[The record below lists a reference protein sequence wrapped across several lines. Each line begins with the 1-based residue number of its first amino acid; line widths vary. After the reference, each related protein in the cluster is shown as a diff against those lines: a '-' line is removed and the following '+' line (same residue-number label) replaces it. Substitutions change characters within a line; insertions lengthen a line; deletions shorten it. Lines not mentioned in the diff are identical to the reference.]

1 MRPDSRLEELPMKKL
16 YRYVLLCMAVFFA
29 GHGVAAATPV
39 LFTDSYFITTFGETF
54 TFTEAAPIPSLSGG
68 VFTIMA
74 QGDYDWGDPLE
85 YLDWNIDGIIS
96 GTTWGPAYSPQFYD
110 STAPANNVSWFQTVA
125 ISTAFMDSILA
136 DKSFTVTITNSNN
149 VEAVQGTDFVSYTLQ
164 YFDASTSGAPVPEP
178 ATMLLLGAGLIGI
191 AGLKRKAASRGR
203 S

>member
-1 MRPDSRLEELPMKKL
+1 M
-16 YRYVLLCMAVFFA
+16 VLCVAIFFA
-29 GHGVAAATPV
+29 GHGVASATPV
-39 LFTDSYFITTFGETF
+39 LFTDSQYITTLGETF
-54 TFTEAAPIPSLSGG
+54 TFTEVAPIPSLSGG

-85 YLDWNIDGIIS
+85 YLDWDIDGIVS
-96 GTTWGPAYSPQFYD
+96 GSTWGPAYPPQFYD
-110 STAPANNVSWFQTVA
+110 STDPANNVSWFQTFA

-136 DKSFTVTITNSNN
+136 DDSFTVTITNSTN

-178 ATMLLLGAGLIGI
+178 TTMLLLGAGLIGL
-191 AGLKRKAASRGR
+191 AGLKRKTASRGR

>member
-1 MRPDSRLEELPMKKL
+1 MKTL
-16 YRYVLLCMAVFFA
+16 YRYMVLCVAIFFA
-29 GHGVAAATPV
+29 GHGVASATPV
-39 LFTDSYFITTFGETF
+39 LFTDSQYITTLGETF

-85 YLDWNIDGIIS
+85 YLDWDIDGIVS
-96 GTTWGPAYSPQFYD
+96 GSTWGPAYTPQFYD
-110 STAPANNVSWFQTVA
+110 STAPANNVSWFQTFA
-125 ISTAFMDSILA
+125 ISIAFMDSILA
-136 DKSFTVTITNSNN
+136 DDSFTVTITNSTN

-178 ATMLLLGAGLIGI
+178 TTMLLLGAGLIGL
-191 AGLKRKAASRGR
+191 AGLKRKTASRGR

>member
-1 MRPDSRLEELPMKKL
+1 M
-16 YRYVLLCMAVFFA
+16 VLCVAIFCA
-29 GHGVAAATPV
+29 GHGVASATPV
-39 LFTDSYFITTFGETF
+39 LFTDSQYITTLGETF
-54 TFTEAAPIPSLSGG
+54 TFTEVAPIPSLSGG

-85 YLDWNIDGIIS
+85 YLDWDIDGIVS
-96 GTTWGPAYSPQFYD
+96 GSTWGPAYTPQFYD
-110 STAPANNVSWFQTVA
+110 STAPANNVSWFQTFA

-136 DKSFTVTITNSNN
+136 DDSFTVTITNSTN

-178 ATMLLLGAGLIGI
+178 TTMLLLGAGLIGL
-191 AGLKRKAASRGR
+191 AGFKRKTASRGR

>member
-1 MRPDSRLEELPMKKL
+1 MKKP
-16 YRYVLLCMAVFFA
+16 YRYVLLCVAIFFV
-29 GHGVAAATPV
+29 GRGVVSATPV
-39 LFTDSYFITTFGETF
+39 LFTDSQYITTLGETF

-125 ISTAFMDSILA
+125 ISTALMDSILA

>member
-1 MRPDSRLEELPMKKL
+1 MKKA
-16 YRYVLLCMAVFFA
+16 YRYVLLCVAIFFA
-29 GHGVAAATPV
+29 GYGVASATPV
-39 LFTDSYFITTFGETF
+39 LFTDSQYITTLGETF

-85 YLDWNIDGIIS
+85 YLDWDIDGIVS
-96 GTTWGPAYSPQFYD
+96 GTAWGPAYSPQFYD
-110 STAPANNVSWFQTVA
+110 STAPANNVSWFQTFA

-136 DKSFTVTITNSNN
+136 DDSFTVTITNSNN

-178 ATMLLLGAGLIGI
+178 GTMLLLGAGLIGL
-191 AGLKRKAASRGR
+191 AGLKRKTASRGR
-203 S
+203 N